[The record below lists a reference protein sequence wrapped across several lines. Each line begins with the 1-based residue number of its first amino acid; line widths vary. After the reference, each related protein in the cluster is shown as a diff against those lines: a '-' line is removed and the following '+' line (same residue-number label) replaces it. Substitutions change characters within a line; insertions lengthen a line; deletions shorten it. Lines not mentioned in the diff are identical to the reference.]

1 VRVCDVFMRKLN
13 NKNGGDMNTKTKVG
27 LVCWVMMAINA
38 PTYSWAE
45 KSALAD
51 SAYFEEFPVVLTASR
66 LAQSLADAPS
76 AVTVIDREMIKASG
90 FRSVP
95 ELMRLVPGMY
105 VGFADGNRPVVSA
118 HGATDEYSRRMQ
130 VLIDGRSVY
139 LPPFGSVGWADLP
152 VLLDDIERIEVVR
165 GPAAASH
172 GVNSFYGVIN
182 IITREAVG
190 HEGGRAVLSA
200 GGGVTDAMASMAQS
214 GELVD
219 AKISAGYRSDTGLNP
234 ALNDHNST
242 RVVNLRTDYH
252 PNESDNFEVQLG
264 AANGA
269 YGLGSAPLRPEEAVR
284 DININNDFEQLSWNH
299 SWQNNDESKL
309 TYYRINRDYVDP
321 YMCLSAYPDPL
332 CNSTSTQFVPASMVR
347 FEMVSQRQEL
357 ELQNTQFTDNNRLV
371 WGAAFR
377 TDSTNSQLLLGDA
390 RSVQYRRLFA
400 HDEYRFNPAWVLN
413 VGSMFESDT
422 NGYSSNS
429 PRASLNYHFTPQQ
442 TLRFGM
448 STASRMP
455 QMGEAYMNSSLLGM
469 GFISPASTLKPET
482 VFSRELAYLGEFP
495 EANITLDARIYVDQV
510 RDLIW
515 LDRFADYPNSSRDS
529 FKNLVS
535 ADYRGLE
542 STLKY
547 RWDEGHSFVVG
558 NYAYQEASAYMS
570 GDLTQAFNLAS
581 YPDPNVPLTISQYIQ
596 MGYQAIYI
604 NPYGET
610 VPKHNVS
617 VLVSQQ
623 LNDSIQLSA
632 GYYYR
637 TMVRV
642 GNVAPNTLFSHF
654 IPPESVMRRLDLR
667 LAKIFGPHDQAGSG
681 EVAVILQNA
690 TQDDYNQYGTVIER
704 ASQTFSRRAY
714 LTLSVNY

>member
-1 VRVCDVFMRKLN
+1 
-13 NKNGGDMNTKTKVG
+13 
-27 LVCWVMMAINA
+27 
-38 PTYSWAE
+38 
-45 KSALAD
+45 
-51 SAYFEEFPVVLTASR
+51 
-66 LAQSLADAPS
+66 
-76 AVTVIDREMIKASG
+76 MIKASG

-105 VGFADGNRPVVSA
+105 VGFADANRPVVSA

-152 VLLDDIERIEVVR
+152 VLLDDIERIEVLR

-182 IITREAVG
+182 IITREALAQS
-190 HEGGRAVLSA
+190 GRSVLSV
-200 GGGVTDAMASMAQS
+200 GGGVSDAMVTLAQS
-214 GELVD
+214 GALVD
-219 AKISAGYRSDTGLNP
+219 AKISAGYRSDNGLNP

-242 RVVNLRTDYH
+242 RVVNLRTHYH

-269 YGLGSAPLRPEEAVR
+269 YGLGTAGRPEEAFR
-284 DININNDFEQLSWNH
+284 DVSISNDFQQLSWNH

-321 YMCLSAYPDPL
+321 YMCFDHTRPTNKCENDLTYFGQFNLS
-332 CNSTSTQFVPASMVR
+332 
-347 FEMVSQRQEL
+347 SQRQEL
-357 ELQNTQFTDNNRLV
+357 ELQNTHSGENNRLV

-377 TDSTNSQLLLGDA
+377 TDTANSPLLIGESRA
-390 RSVQYRRLFA
+390 VQYRRLFA
-400 HDEYRFNPAWVLN
+400 HDEYRVSEAWVLN
-413 VGSMFESDT
+413 VGSMAESDT

-455 QMGEAYMNSSLLGM
+455 QMVETYMSSSLYGLGYVPPT
-469 GFISPASTLKPET
+469 SPLKPEQI
-482 VFSRELAYLGEFP
+482 FSREIAYLGEFP
-495 EANITLDARIYVDQV
+495 EANLSLDTRVYYDQV

-515 LDRFADYPNSSRDS
+515 VDYYAAYPDHSL
-529 FKNLVS
+529 KNLVS
-535 ADYRGLE
+535 ADYQGVE

-547 RWDEGHSFVVG
+547 RWNEGRSFLVA
-558 NYAYQEASAYMS
+558 NYAYQQASATLS
-570 GDLTQAFNLAS
+570 ADPTQTFTPAFS
-581 YPDPNVPLTISQYIQ
+581 DFIQQGYPIEFIK
-596 MGYQAIYI
+596 
-604 NPYGET
+604 PYSEI
-610 VPKHNVS
+610 VPKHS
-617 VLVSQQ
+617 LSLLVSQ
-623 LNDSIQLSA
+623 LLSDSIQLSA
-632 GYYYR
+632 GYYFR

-642 GNVAPNTLFSHF
+642 SNVATDWQPVIDG
-654 IPPESVMRRLDLR
+654 IPPESVMRRFDLR
-667 LAKIFGPHDQAGSG
+667 LAKSFGHPDQAGSG

-690 TQDDYNQYGTVIER
+690 TQDDYNMYSTVPER
-704 ASQTFSRRAY
+704 STLTFSRRAY
-714 LTLSVNY
+714 LTMSVNY